1 MQLTRVWYMP
11 DTRSHSLYTAVYV
24 QHILTHII
32 LQGNVLI
39 AKKASLAV
47 LGLAIIR
54 SVMAIIWP

>member
-1 MQLTRVWYMP
+1 MQLTPIWHVP
-11 DTRSHSLYTAVYV
+11 DTRSHSLRTAVYV
-24 QHILTHII
+24 QHILSHVI
-32 LQGNVLI
+32 LRGNVLI